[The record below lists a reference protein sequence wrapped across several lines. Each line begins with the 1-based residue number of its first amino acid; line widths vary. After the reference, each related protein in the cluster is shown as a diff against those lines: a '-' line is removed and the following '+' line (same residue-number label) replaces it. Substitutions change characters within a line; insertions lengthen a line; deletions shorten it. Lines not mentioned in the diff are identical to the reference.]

1 MSGDAFE
8 ESEMHDGAPIVH
20 RDKVVSR
27 GMTGMF
33 FGSGA
38 IIMLASAMVGLTNAT
53 STKPLPA
60 AAVPIVVAS
69 LIAFGVAMWIAGIMF
84 GVIRTLVTRKAVHVK
99 YGLWGPTIPNEA
111 IESARV
117 VEYDW
122 TEFGGWGM
130 KIGKGG
136 ARAYV
141 TRNGPCVE
149 IIYRDDNGKSKRVL
163 IGSENASATV
173 AAINEARGHVRV
185 ADDVARSTAADEESA
200 AEDAAVEETEKRS
213 AG

>member
-1 MSGDAFE
+1 
-8 ESEMHDGAPIVH
+8 MHDGAPIVH

-27 GMTGMF
+27 GMTAMF
-33 FGSGA
+33 LGSGG
-38 IIMLASAMVGLTNAT
+38 IMM
-53 STKPLPA
+53 A
-60 AAVPIVVAS
+60 AAVLLGLMNGSSARPLPVAGVPVVIGCM
-69 LIAFGVAMWIAGIMF
+69 LAFGVAMGIAGIMF
-84 GVIRTLVTRKAVHVK
+84 GVLRTLVTRKAVHVK

-149 IIYRDDNGKSKRVL
+149 IIYRDDSGKSKRVL